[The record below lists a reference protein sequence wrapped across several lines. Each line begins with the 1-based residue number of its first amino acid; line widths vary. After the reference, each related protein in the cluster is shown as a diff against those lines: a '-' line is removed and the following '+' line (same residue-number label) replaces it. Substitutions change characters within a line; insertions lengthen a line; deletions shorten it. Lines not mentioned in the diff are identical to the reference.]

1 MNCPGCGADMH
12 ALDFEALL
20 PNRIT
25 IDFCFDCQ
33 VIWFDAHESTELSPG
48 GVLEVF
54 KALDANHSDKR
65 NALPSLLDC
74 PRCHARLELTQ
85 DLQRTTHFSY
95 YRCIWGHG
103 RLTSFLQFL
112 REKNFIRPV
121 SGAELATLKA
131 KVRTIQ
137 CSNCGAPV
145 DLEHETA
152 CAYCH
157 SPISILDPDAVSNTL
172 HELADA
178 EAHRQTIDV
187 VALADA
193 LLQRPPPDPGRGIT
207 RNGLVGDLVAAGIG
221 IVVGALRK
229 L

>member
-1 MNCPGCGADMH
+1 MQTTATNATPFLRCSIARAVTPG
-12 ALDFEALL
+12 
-20 PNRIT
+20 
-25 IDFCFDCQ
+25 
-33 VIWFDAHESTELSPG
+33 WSW
-48 GVLEVF
+48 
-54 KALDANHSDKR
+54 
-65 NALPSLLDC
+65 
-74 PRCHARLELTQ
+74 TQ

-103 RLTSFLQFL
+103 RLTPFLQFL
-112 REKNFIRPV
+112 REKNFVRPV
-121 SGAELATLKA
+121 SGAELAALKA

-157 SPISILDPDAVSNTL
+157 SPISILDPDAVSRTL

-178 EAHRQTIDV
+178 EAHRQTIDI

-193 LLQRPPPDPGRGIT
+193 LLQRPAPDPGRGFA
-207 RNGLVGDLVAAGIG
+207 RNGAVGDLIATGIG